1 MSRRGLKYAA
11 DIELEA
17 GATLLVRPF
26 LSLKSEVVVRCIALS
41 ATFGVIVLEKSVK
54 RCCLPPWEPILE
66 MLPALMLLLAFLF
79 VKVHLWSFKMVY
91 TKNSN

>member
-26 LSLKSEVVVRCIALS
+26 LSLKSEVVVRCTALS
-41 ATFGVIVLEKSVK
+41 APFGVIVLGKSVK
-54 RCCLPPWEPILE
+54 RCCLLPWEPILE
-66 MLPALMLLLAFLF
+66 MLPALMLLLAFFIICKGTLVEF
-79 VKVHLWSFKMVY
+79 QDGLH
-91 TKNSN
+91 

>member
-26 LSLKSEVVVRCIALS
+26 LSLKSEVVVRCTALS
-41 ATFGVIVLEKSVK
+41 APFGVIVLGKSVK
-54 RCCLPPWEPILE
+54 RCCLLPWEPILE
-66 MLPALMLLLAFLF
+66 ILLPALMLLLAFFFIICKGTLVEF
-79 VKVHLWSFKMVY
+79 QDGLH
-91 TKNSN
+91 